1 VTALRRV
8 LVTGAAG
15 QVGREVVERFGR
27 SGAWDV
33 VAASHIDL
41 DLEDRDNVL
50 SAITALRPAVI
61 VHGGAWTAVDECESH
76 PRRAFAVNA
85 LGTRWVADGARRVG
99 AHVVYLSTDYVFD
112 GTKHGPYLE
121 WDGPNPRSVYGRSKL
136 GGEQE
141 IDPGW
146 TIARTSWVCGR
157 HGHNMVKTILRLAA
171 QPGDLRFVDDQWGN
185 PTLADDLAGA
195 LYDLAVRRLPGIYHV
210 TNQGA
215 VSWYEFARAVL
226 EAAGESPDRVTP
238 IATVELDP
246 PRPAPR
252 PTNSV
257 LENFALVR
265 AGLIPLNDFRE
276 SLARLVAALQSG

>member
-1 VTALRRV
+1 MTTARRV

-15 QVGREVVERFGR
+15 QVGREVVERFERTGV
-27 SGAWDV
+27 WDV
-33 VAASHIDL
+33 VAAGHAEL

-50 SAITALRPAVI
+50 SVVTALRPDVI

-99 AHVVYLSTDYVFD
+99 AHVVYVSTDYVFD

-121 WDGPNPRSVYGRSKL
+121 WDTPNPQSVYGRSKL
-136 GGEQE
+136 GGERE
-141 IDPGW
+141 IEPGW
-146 TIARTSWVCGR
+146 TIARTSWVCGF
-157 HGHNMVKTILRLAA
+157 HGNNMAKTILRLAD

-185 PTLADDLAGA
+185 PTFADDLAGA

-226 EAAGESPDRVTP
+226 DAAGESPDRVLP
-238 IATVELDP
+238 IATTDLDP

-257 LENFALVR
+257 LENFALTR
-265 AGLIPLNDFRE
+265 AGLLPLADFRE
-276 SLARLVAALQSG
+276 PLARLVQALRSS